1 MSDASMPEATE
12 LVAGYR
18 DKSISP
24 VEATQAAL
32 DAIEAYDDA
41 VNAFVL
47 VDPEDR
53 ELGTADKQAAVNDR
67 HDIQDASI
75 DGSNG

>member
-1 MSDASMPEATE
+1 MSDAAMPEATE

-32 DAIEAYDDA
+32 DAIEAYLAGKDMVALPATGRITA
-41 VNAFVL
+41 V
-47 VDPEDR
+47 
-53 ELGTADKQAAVNDR
+53 G
-67 HDIQDASI
+67 
-75 DGSNG
+75 